1 MATNHARA
9 NDPTPQGRPSYERA
23 SGVMEIVR
31 EKIDEVATE
40 AEWALGSDDASEREW
55 LDDDL
60 VEEDT
65 SDDDDDDDDDD
76 DGFFTELARALEE
89 SLLSNERGES
99 WRPRLASENTV
110 VPFAANQR

>member
-1 MATNHARA
+1 MAMNHARA

-31 EKIDEVATE
+31 EKNDEVATE
-40 AEWALGSDDASEREW
+40 AEWALGSDDASERER

-65 SDDDDDDDDDD
+65 SDDDDDDE
-76 DGFFTELARALEE
+76 GFFTELARALEE
-89 SLLSNERGES
+89 SLSSNERGES
-99 WRPRLASENTV
+99 WRPRLASESRA

>member
-31 EKIDEVATE
+31 EKIDQVATE

-65 SDDDDDDDDDD
+65 SDDEEE
-76 DGFFTELARALEE
+76 GFFTELARALEE
-89 SLLSNERGES
+89 SLWSNERGES
-99 WRPRLASENTV
+99 WRPRLASENAA
-110 VPFAANQR
+110 VPFAVKQR